1 MAWGSRPPPFLHF
14 NEEYVMDI
22 KTFMVAAVAALSV
35 AACCKAPANKDV
47 VVPADEN
54 ATAQVELNDDGSVKT
69 ATDAATEEQEAAQ
82 AEAAAESK

>member
-22 KTFMVAAVAALSV
+22 KTFMVAAV

-69 ATDAATEEQEAAQ
+69 ATDAATAEQEAAQ
-82 AEAAAESK
+82 AEAEAESK

>member
-35 AACCKAPANKDV
+35 AACCKAPNNTEAI
-47 VVPADEN
+47 PADEN

-82 AEAAAESK
+82 AEAEAESK